1 MKKRMLRCFY
11 LSFGCLLLVIQA
23 MAAPRIPYIPQ
34 VVNYSVG
41 EYKAGHQNWAVA
53 QGADGLMY
61 FGNNRGLL
69 QFDGTRWTLYPLP
82 TNLAVRSIYIDSNN
96 RIYVGSFEEFGYF
109 EANPQNKLVY
119 TSLKAKVKDFSFMN
133 DEVWTIHQKDKNIF
147 FRFF

>member
-41 EYKAGHQNWAVA
+41 EYKLEIRTGPWRREPTDLCISGTTGDYSNLTVHAG
-53 QGADGLMY
+53 
-61 FGNNRGLL
+61 
-69 QFDGTRWTLYPLP
+69 LYPLP

-109 EANPQNKLVY
+109 EANPQNKLVIY
-119 TSLKAKVKDFSFMN
+119 F
-133 DEVWTIHQKDKNIF
+133 
-147 FRFF
+147 